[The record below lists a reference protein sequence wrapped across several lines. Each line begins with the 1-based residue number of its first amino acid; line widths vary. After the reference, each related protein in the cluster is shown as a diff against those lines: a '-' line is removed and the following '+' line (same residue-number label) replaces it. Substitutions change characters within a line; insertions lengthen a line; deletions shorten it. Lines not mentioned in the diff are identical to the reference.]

1 MINRAQRR
9 LAASK
14 RGKKKGLA
22 QAGIQLD
29 AAMAALR
36 GAGGLE
42 EATKAMVTAQKQ
54 MAETQ
59 SILEAMVEDNQTMS
73 DQMEALEAELVT
85 QRAVT
90 ILLIQG
96 ALSQYSGSGVGV
108 SKDTIKQLEEKLRAE
123 VQKAAEE
130 SSCEGT

>member
-1 MINRAQRR
+1 MNRAQRR
-9 LAASK
+9 LAGSK

-22 QAGIQLD
+22 QAGAQLD

-42 EATKAMVTAQKQ
+42 EATKAMVMAQKQ

>member
-1 MINRAQRR
+1 

-14 RGKKKGLA
+14 KGKNKGLA
-22 QAGIQLD
+22 KAGIQLD

-42 EATKAMVTAQKQ
+42 EATKAMVSAQKQ

-59 SILEAMVEDNQTMS
+59 SLLEAVVEDNQTLAN
-73 DQMEALEAELVT
+73 EVAALKAELVL
-85 QRAVT
+85 QREVNLQLIEAVT
-90 ILLIQG
+90 NNYPG
-96 ALSQYSGSGVGV
+96 AEVGV
-108 SKDTIKQLEEKLRAE
+108 VAIDVRKHEERFRDE
-123 VQKAAEE
+123 VSNAAEE

>member
-1 MINRAQRR
+1 VINRAQRR